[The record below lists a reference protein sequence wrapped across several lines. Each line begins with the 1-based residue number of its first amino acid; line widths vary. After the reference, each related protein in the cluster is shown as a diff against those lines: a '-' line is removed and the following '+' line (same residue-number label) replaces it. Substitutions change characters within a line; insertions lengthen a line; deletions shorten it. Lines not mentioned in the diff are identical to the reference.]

1 MCDGTDKRKWKGS
14 RFSGA
19 RDHFD
24 RMCDRFFLHEPDRG
38 RDRDT
43 GDRIRKQG
51 TPGSEERD
59 RDRRLR
65 VRHRRPVHVCAVI
78 CQLQLLYDLCQPGN
92 QLLLLV
98 GL

>member
-1 MCDGTDKRKWKGS
+1 MEQTNGNGKAVASLVLGIISIVCVTGFFYTSLIGVVTGILAIIFGNK
-14 RFSGA
+14 A
-19 RDHFD
+19 R
-24 RMCDRFFLHEPDRG
+24 
-38 RDRDT
+38 
-43 GDRIRKQG
+43 
-51 TPGSEERD
+51 

>member
-1 MCDGTDKRKWKGS
+1 MIGRSDVRWNRQTEMERQS
-14 RFSGA
+14 L
-19 RDHFD
+19 
-24 RMCDRFFLHEPDRG
+24 RMCDRLFLHEPDRG